1 MSSHFDLFSAPVSLY
16 FHGNKFRSSNLGF
29 FLSFAL
35 IVYLVFQFFTSDL
48 FQKSNPNT
56 LTQAIDI
63 EPTEANRITFD
74 DDHFFTVHVDID
86 RSIPVD
92 PSIIGIGFFLESF
105 HNDGQ
110 GNIIFSQT
118 SYDLE
123 PCTPESFPTKPN
135 LYNELAL
142 ATSFCLKNQT
152 FILEGDQTAIDTS
165 IASIVIAA
173 CNNAT
178 STVICK
184 SYDEI
189 NAFITNNM
197 IFGGVKYFSA
207 KIDLNNYENPIQ
219 DSYHTEE
226 QPLDVNMGKTT
237 LLYLQPVEVHTDDN
251 WLFSSDKIIKS
262 FQHSYK
268 DMDFNTKSTN
278 DGMILNYVLEFT
290 ASLDRNQRTYEK
302 LPNALAGLTGMANLI
317 MIVCFVFSNMSIHF
331 KTLLLILNE
340 LYFFPKL
347 QKINHKIINPY
358 SDDQSPCRSAY
369 EYNKNLNLGDQ
380 SPLPTEKQQKIEK
393 NTLITGFDENLLP
406 QTTNPLSSPFGKN
419 ETNEDFSDRKAIQ
432 IKKVQNTD
440 NFFLENFS
448 QDKMEER
455 KKAPPP
461 LENLNNPMNMME
473 SMRAPNESAL
483 NKVTESKIMPELQR
497 KKSIFGKIQEWRRKS
512 FSSNVTNFFKNE
524 LKETEETP
532 LKMGLLEYVQCK
544 IGIIFRCKD
553 PKYKLIK
560 KAEKILIEELDII
573 RLLGKLHE
581 IEKLKILL
589 MNEDQLMLFDSITK
603 PMIEIEDENN
613 EGISEGTQTITKI
626 MKKYKGKK
634 DLESIMKAYK
644 TIRDNQENNPINK
657 RLVSLLSDRIKKA
670 KYEEE

>member
-1 MSSHFDLFSAPVSLY
+1 M
-16 FHGNKFRSSNLGF
+16 GF

-142 ATSFCLKNQT
+142 ATSLCLKNQT

>member
-142 ATSFCLKNQT
+142 ATSLCLKNQT
-152 FILEGDQTAIDTS
+152 FILEGDETAINTY

-178 STVICK
+178 STVVCK

-237 LLYLQPVEVHTDDN
+237 
-251 WLFSSDKIIKS
+251 
-262 FQHSYK
+262 
-268 DMDFNTKSTN
+268 
-278 DGMILNYVLEFT
+278 
-290 ASLDRNQRTYEK
+290 
-302 LPNALAGLTGMANLI
+302 
-317 MIVCFVFSNMSIHF
+317 C
-331 KTLLLILNE
+331 
-340 LYFFPKL
+340 
-347 QKINHKIINPY
+347 
-358 SDDQSPCRSAY
+358 
-369 EYNKNLNLGDQ
+369 
-380 SPLPTEKQQKIEK
+380 
-393 NTLITGFDENLLP
+393 NLLRCI
-406 QTTNPLSSPFGKN
+406 QMIIGYFPLIKLSRASNIPIK
-419 ETNEDFSDRKAIQ
+419 TWISIQ
-432 IKKVQNTD
+432 Y
-440 NFFLENFS
+440 
-448 QDKMEER
+448 R
-455 KKAPPP
+455 P
-461 LENLNNPMNMME
+461 MME
-473 SMRAPNESAL
+473 
-483 NKVTESKIMPELQR
+483 
-497 KKSIFGKIQEWRRKS
+497 
-512 FSSNVTNFFKNE
+512 
-524 LKETEETP
+524 
-532 LKMGLLEYVQCK
+532 
-544 IGIIFRCKD
+544 
-553 PKYKLIK
+553 
-560 KAEKILIEELDII
+560 
-573 RLLGKLHE
+573 
-581 IEKLKILL
+581 
-589 MNEDQLMLFDSITK
+589 
-603 PMIEIEDENN
+603 
-613 EGISEGTQTITKI
+613 
-626 MKKYKGKK
+626 
-634 DLESIMKAYK
+634 
-644 TIRDNQENNPINK
+644 
-657 RLVSLLSDRIKKA
+657 
-670 KYEEE
+670 